1 MLAAA
6 VQLPAPTGRRLGLGF
21 RRRPRLVR
29 LRGGLR
35 SQLRLVLGPLPMHPT
50 RRTRCRRTR
59 WPWRCGT
66 TRRTSWWCP
75 RRGAGRHCC
84 SSCRCWSSSR
94 PAAAGGMAEGW
105 RGAGG
110 AGGGADGRAGAAGGG
125 RRFTARRRPALRPV
139 RPAGQHGGGAGG
151 GTGVGA
157 AVRARAGSRSWRST
171 RSTAVCCAPH
181 PATPEAEAAA
191 ATRATR
197 LLAQLR
203 PSGSAPPRFL
213 LSTAHLSEPH
223 ELALARHAAR
233 CGRGG
238 GGARGRRR

>member
-1 MLAAA
+1 VAPEGLVVVPTAELAQQVAAVASRLAAG
-6 VQLPAPTGRRLGLGF
+6 LPSAPCVLLVSTAEELEAALEWGRLCASRLQI
-21 RRRPRLVR
+21 VAIDE
-29 LRGGLR
+29 
-35 SQLRLVLGPLPMHPT
+35 V
-50 RRTRCRRTR
+50 
-59 WPWRCGT
+59 
-66 TRRTSWWCP
+66 
-75 RRGAGRHCC
+75 
-84 SSCRCWSSSR
+84 
-94 PAAAGGMAEGW
+94 
-105 RGAGG
+105 
-110 AGGGADGRAGAAGGG
+110 D
-125 RRFTARRRPALRPV
+125 
-139 RPAGQHGGGAGG
+139 
-151 GTGVGA
+151 
-157 AVRARAGSRSWRST
+157 
-171 RSTAVCCAPH
+171 AVCCAPH